1 MSPGPYGPGGMEK
14 PVMPAAQRARSNSAS
29 DAAAPAAPAP
39 APAAV
44 SEEPVVKQEPTRSP
58 PPALGPA
65 NRKPVPGQ
73 EN

>member
-1 MSPGPYGPGGMEK
+1 
-14 PVMPAAQRARSNSAS
+14 MPAAQRARSNSAS